1 MRVLVTGSGGLIG
14 SEAASHW
21 IQKGDQVFGVDNNTR
36 QELFGPAGNVAPVIE
51 SLEKFKN
58 YQHIIESITDRD
70 AMRNVLEVVKPDVVI
85 HAAAQPSHDKAA
97 EIPHQDFSINAV
109 GTLNLLEATRQ
120 FSPGAVFV
128 HVSTNK
134 VYGDAPNHLRL
145 VESDQR
151 YDFQDNEYLHGIDER
166 FSIDQSLHS
175 LFGASK
181 ASADLIAQEYGR
193 YFGMKVGIFRGGCLT
208 GPQHA
213 GVELHGFLSYIVK
226 CAVQGRKYKIF
237 GYKGKQVRDQIHCR
251 DVIRCFERF
260 IELPKQGE
268 VYNLGGGKSNSAS
281 ILEVIQRIDS
291 LTGYRLD
298 YEYIDKNR
306 VGDHIC
312 YYTDMSKFK
321 RDYPGWDI
329 TVPLDDI
336 ILEICKSVGG

>member
-21 IQKGDQVFGVDNNTR
+21 IRKGEQVFGIDNNTR
-36 QELFGPAGNVAPVIE
+36 QELFGPAGNVTPVIE
-51 SLEKFKN
+51 ELEKFSN

-70 AMRNVLEVVKPDVVI
+70 AVSQILETVKPDVVI

-97 EIPHQDFSINAV
+97 EIPYQDFSINAV
-109 GTLNLLEATRQ
+109 GTLNLLESTRQ
-120 FSPGAVFV
+120 FAPDAVFV

-134 VYGDAPNHLRL
+134 VYGDAPNHLNL
-145 VESDQR
+145 IEGDQR
-151 YDFQDNEYLHGIDER
+151 YDFADPAYARGIDET
-166 FSIDQSLHS
+166 FSVDQSLHS

-181 ASADLIAQEYGR
+181 ASADLLAQEYGR
-193 YFGMKVGIFRGGCLT
+193 YFGMNVGIFRGGCLT

-260 IELPKQGE
+260 IERPKQGE
-268 VYNLGGGKSNSAS
+268 VYNLGGGKANSAS
-281 ILEVIQRIDS
+281 ILEVIRRIDS
-291 LTGYRLD
+291 LTGYRLG
-298 YEYIDKNR
+298 YEYVDKNR

-329 TVPLDDI
+329 TVSLDDT